1 MSNDFLV
8 DLGEN
13 PTARRVIKQLGL
25 PLPMPQKLYRTPRQ
39 PWAARP
45 LEGKDVLVRSTSSLA
60 PTLAHAL
67 AEAGA
72 TCVVEGANL
81 RAPAWADPAEA
92 WARPMKSIDEGAAP
106 KGSVHALV
114 LDATDVADVDD
125 LRVLWSFFQPRMKS
139 IATNGRMVVIGRTPT
154 SATDIRTRAARRA
167 LEGFVRSLSKETG
180 AKGVTANLI
189 VLGDDADEALAGP
202 LRFLLSQRSAF
213 VDGQPLF
220 VDGGTRPAKLPWTR
234 PLDGKAI
241 LLTGAARGIGAATA
255 ATLAREGAVVLCLD
269 LPQDGE
275 QLAAVAD
282 RIGGVA
288 VPCNVTAPDASQ
300 TILDAANRH
309 GGLYGIVHNAGITR
323 DRTLAKMDLDRWN
336 LTLDVNLRALLDLDD
351 ALLPH
356 MHEGGRIVA
365 LSSVAGIAGNFGQT
379 NYSASKAGVIG
390 LVEATAPAV
399 ADRGITVNGIAP
411 GFIETRL
418 TAAIPVA
425 TREAGRRLSALAQG
439 GEPLDIAETVTF
451 LMSPGAYGMTG
462 HILRVCGG
470 ALIGA

>member
-25 PLPMPQKLYRTPRQ
+25 PLPMPQKLHRTAKVPYAAQ
-39 PWAARP
+39 P
-45 LEGKDVLVRSTSSLA
+45 LDGKDVVVRSTSPLA
-60 PTLAHAL
+60 ATLSSAL
-67 AEAGA
+67 AESGA
-72 TCVVEGANL
+72 TCLVEGADIDG
-81 RAPAWADPAEA
+81 APWSDAAEA
-92 WARPMKSIDEGAAP
+92 WARPMKAIDEGAKP
-106 KGSVHALV
+106 SGSVHALV
-114 LDATDVADVDD
+114 LDATDVTDVDD
-125 LRVLWSFFQPRMKS
+125 LRTLWSFFHPRMKS
-139 IATNGRMVVIGRTPT
+139 IATHGRMVVIGRTPD
-154 SATDIRTRAARRA
+154 SAKDIRTRAARRA
-167 LEGFVRSLSKETG
+167 LEGFTRALSKEIG
-180 AKGVTANLI
+180 AKGATANLI
-189 VLGDDADEALAGP
+189 VLGEEADAALAGP
-202 LRFLLSQRSAF
+202 LRFLLSHRSAF
-213 VDGQPLF
+213 VDGQPLY
-220 VDGGTRPAKLPWTR
+220 VEGGTQPETVPWTR

-275 QLAAVAD
+275 QLASVAD
-282 RIGGVA
+282 RIGGVP
-288 VPCNVTAPDASQ
+288 VPANVTDPAAAK
-300 TILDAANRH
+300 TILDAAGKH

-323 DRTLAKMDLDRWN
+323 DRTLAKMGQDRWD

-351 ALLPH
+351 ALIPE

-439 GEPLDIAETVTF
+439 GQPLDIAETVTF
-451 LMSPGAYGMTG
+451 LMTPGAWGMSG
-462 HILRVCGG
+462 HVLRVCGG